1 MAVTSASPGLD
12 CGVAALSTYEALA
25 TSYDALTAD
34 YSHDRWLAALERL
47 AVEHGLSGKRVLDVA
62 CGTGKSF
69 VPLVERGYDVSACDV
84 SPSMLALARERL
96 PDPARAFVAD
106 MRALPPM
113 GEFDLV
119 TCLDDAVNY
128 LLEPWD
134 LDAALASM
142 RSALR
147 PGGLLIFDTNTLF
160 TYRTTFA
167 SDAVF
172 ERGERLF
179 CWRGESE
186 PQAPPGALHA
196 ATVEVFTRAGDRWRR
211 VTGRHHQRHH
221 PRGAVE
227 HSLSLAGL
235 LLRAVRGQSPGAR
248 LGREADE
255 LRHTKLVFVAKRPKG
270 EPMIVTP

>member
-1 MAVTSASPGLD
+1 MAVTTAPSSID

-25 TSYDALTAD
+25 TSYDEQTAG
-34 YSHDRWLAALERL
+34 YRYDRWLPALERL
-47 AVEHGLSGKRVLDVA
+47 AVEHGLSGRRVLDVA

-69 VPLVERGYDVSACDV
+69 VPLVERGYEVSACDV
-84 SPSMLALARERL
+84 SPSMLALARGRL

-106 MRALPPM
+106 MRALPPI

-128 LLEPWD
+128 LFEPRDLE
-134 LDAALASM
+134 AALASM
-142 RSALR
+142 GSVLR
-147 PGGLLIFDTNTLF
+147 PGGLLVFDTNTLF

-167 SDAVF
+167 SDAVS

-179 CWRGESE
+179 CWRGESDPE
-186 PQAPPGALHA
+186 AEPGAAHS
-196 ATVEVFTRAGDRWRR
+196 ATVEVFTRAGERWRR

-227 HSLSLAGL
+227 RALSLAGL
-235 LLRAVRGQSPGAR
+235 LVRAVRGQSPGAR
-248 LGREADE
+248 LSRKADE
-255 LRHTKLVFVAKRPKG
+255 QRHTKLVFVAQRPK
-270 EPMIVTP
+270 EEQ